1 MAGKLSTQELA
12 VASALAASFA
22 PPTKAFPET
31 PEDVGFAERFHWF
44 FGHLPVVE
52 RFLLHLFLRVVYILP
67 VLLFFKAKSFPS
79 LSVAE
84 RRTFVDKLF
93 DSYGLLGRVITKVGL
108 LVTVPVFYAEEGI
121 RSRLGDLTHTR
132 VAKKSFTFPVEAG
145 ADVAASGEVLEVDV
159 VVVGSGA
166 GGAPLASEL
175 AQRGRSVI
183 VLEEG
188 GYRPSSSYPPLAFEA
203 LTELYRNA
211 GVVASVGRPVI
222 MIPVG
227 RLVGG
232 STVINSGT
240 CVRIPEFIH
249 ARWKQLYEMPDGLS
263 AAALAPIYER
273 IEEMIS
279 VQEVTPDILG
289 ANNDVARRGA
299 DALGW
304 SGGFLPRNYSGCLG
318 SNRCAFGCPTDAKQ
332 AMHLTYLP
340 QAVAAGARVIS
351 GARVEK
357 VTFSGDVATGVVA
370 SVTDEQGRHKRLV
383 VKARKVVVSAGT
395 FYTPLLLRASG
406 VRHRNLGRRLT
417 LHPAVK
423 ISGLFPGSN
432 FLDAPGV
439 PQSYYID
446 EFHEEGI
453 MMEGAHVPPD
463 LNSVA
468 LPGKPDAHK
477 ALMERSHELAMFGFL
492 VSDEPS
498 GAVHRG
504 FGGRPFLRYDLS
516 KVDHERVLRGLK
528 KLCHL
533 FVAAGAKTLYLPTW
547 KLPVLEADADIDA
560 QIDAANIKAMDLEV
574 AAFHPLGTC
583 GFGPSGDTFPL
594 DCDLKV
600 RGKEGLYVADGSVFP
615 TSLAVNPQLSIMAI
629 ATRCA
634 WHLDDVLKQESLH
647 LGDA

>member
-1 MAGKLSTQELA
+1 MAGKLSSKELA
-12 VASALAASFA
+12 VASALAGSFA
-22 PPTKAFPET
+22 PPTPAFPDT

-44 FGHLPVVE
+44 FGHLPTVE
-52 RFLLHLFLRVVYILP
+52 RVLLHLFLQVVYILP
-67 VLLFFKAKSFPS
+67 VVLFFKAKTFPS
-79 LSVAE
+79 LSDDE
-84 RRTFVDKLF
+84 RGAFIDKLF
-93 DSYGLLGRVITKVGL
+93 DSYGLFGRIIAKVGL
-108 LVTVPVFYAEEGI
+108 LLTVPAFYAEEGI
-121 RSRLGDLTHTR
+121 RTRLGDLTHTK
-132 VAKKSFTFPVEAG
+132 VAKKSFTFPVETG
-145 ADVAASGEVLEVDV
+145 AEVAASGEVLEVDV

-166 GGAPLASEL
+166 GGAPVACEL
-175 AQRGRSVI
+175 AKRGRSVI

-188 GYRPSSSYPPLAFEA
+188 GYRPSSTYPPLAFEA
-203 LTELYRNA
+203 LTELYRDA
-211 GVVASVGRPVI
+211 GVVASVGRPVV

-227 RLVGG
+227 KLVGG

-240 CVRIPEFIH
+240 CVRIPGFVHE
-249 ARWKQLYEMPDGLS
+249 RWKQLYSMPDDLDE
-263 AAALAPIYER
+263 AALAPLYDR
-273 IEEMIS
+273 VEEVIS
-279 VQEVTPDILG
+279 VQAVTPDILG

-299 DALGW
+299 EALGW
-304 SGGFLPRNYSGCLG
+304 SGGFLPRNYAGCVG
-318 SNRCAFGCPTDAKQ
+318 SNRCAFGCPADAKQ

-340 QAVAAGARVIS
+340 QAVEAGARVIS

-357 VTFSGDVATGVVA
+357 VTFQNGVATGVVA
-370 SVTDEQGRHKRLV
+370 RVTDEQGRSKRLV
-383 VKARKVVVSAGT
+383 VKARKVVVAAGT

-468 LPGKPDAHK
+468 LPGKPAEHK

-498 GAVHRG
+498 GTVHRG
-504 FGGRPFLRYDLS
+504 LGGRPFLRYDLS
-516 KVDHERVLRGLK
+516 KLDHERVMRGLK

-533 FVAAGAKTLYLPTW
+533 FVAAGAKTLYLPSW
-547 KLPVLEADADIDA
+547 KLPILEADADIDA
-560 QIDAANIKAMDLEV
+560 QIDAAGIKPIDLEV

-583 GFGPSGDTFPL
+583 GFGPSEDTFPL

-615 TSLAVNPQLSIMAI
+615 TSLGVNPQLSIMAI

-634 WHLDDVLKQESLH
+634 WHIDGVLGQEQ
-647 LGDA
+647 

>member
-1 MAGKLSTQELA
+1 MFGRLSSRELS

-22 PPTKAFPET
+22 PPTAKIPHS
-31 PEDVGFAERFHWF
+31 PEDVGFADRFAWFVAYLPAIERVLVRF
-44 FGHLPVVE
+44 
-52 RFLLHLFLRVVYILP
+52 FLLAVWALP
-67 VLLFFKAKSFPS
+67 ALLWFKLSSFPG
-79 LSVAE
+79 LSE
-84 RRTFVDKLF
+84 SDRHLFVDKMF
-93 DSYGLLGRVITKVGL
+93 DSYGLLGRVVAKVSL
-108 LVTVPVFYAEEGI
+108 LLTLPVFYADDDL
-121 RSRLGDLTHTR
+121 RTAMGDLTHKR
-132 VAKKSFTFPVEAG
+132 VAEKSFTFPVERG
-145 ADVAASGEVLEVDV
+145 AEVVSETPILEVDV

-166 GGAPLASEL
+166 GGAPVASEL
-175 AQRGRSVI
+175 AQRGRSVV

-188 GYRPSSSYPPLAFEA
+188 GYRPSSTFPSKAFEA
-203 LTELYRNA
+203 LTELYRDA
-211 GVVASVGRPVI
+211 GVVASVGRPVVI
-222 MIPVG
+222 IPVG
-227 RLVGG
+227 KLVGG

-240 CVRIPEFIH
+240 CFRIPEFIH
-249 ARWKQLYEMPDGLS
+249 KRWRAAFDMPDELG
-263 AAALAPIYER
+263 AEALAPIYER
-273 IEEMIS
+273 VEEVVS
-279 VQEVTPDILG
+279 SKEVTPDIFG
-289 ANNDVARRGA
+289 ANNNIARRGSE
-299 DALGW
+299 ALGW
-304 SGGFLPRNYSGCLG
+304 RGGFLSRNDRGCVG

-357 VTFSGDVATGVVA
+357 VTFKGKVATGVIA
-370 SVTDEQGRHKRLV
+370 SVMDDQGRRKKLV
-383 VKARKVVVSAGT
+383 VKARKVVVAAGT

-423 ISGLFPGSN
+423 ISGLFPGEN
-432 FLDAPGV
+432 FLEGPSV

-446 EFHEEGI
+446 EFQEDGI

-463 LNSVA
+463 LASIA
-468 LPGKPDAHK
+468 LPGKPDEHK

-498 GAVHRG
+498 GVVHRG
-504 FGGRPFLRYDLS
+504 FSGRPFLRYNLC
-516 KVDHERVLRGLK
+516 KLDHDRVISGLK
-528 KLCHL
+528 KLCRL

-547 KLPVLEADADIDA
+547 KLPILEADEDMEAR
-560 QIDAANIKAMDLEV
+560 IDAANIKPIDLEV

-583 GFGPSGDTFPL
+583 GFGPSEETFPL

-615 TSLAVNPQLSIMAI
+615 TSLAVNPQLSIMAM

-634 WHLDDVLKQESLH
+634 WHLDEQ
-647 LGDA
+647 LGSEQ

>member
-1 MAGKLSTQELA
+1 MAGKLSTGELA
-12 VASALAASFA
+12 VASALASSFA
-22 PPTKAFPET
+22 PPTSERPET
-31 PEDVGFAERFHWF
+31 PDDVGFAARFEWF
-44 FGHLPVVE
+44 FGRLPSVE
-52 RFLLHLFLRVVYILP
+52 RVLLHLFLRFVYCLP
-67 VLLFFKAKSFPS
+67 FLLFFKAKSFPS
-79 LSVAE
+79 LSADD
-84 RRTFVDKLF
+84 RRRFVDKLF
-93 DSYGLLGRVITKVGL
+93 DSYGILGRIIAKVGL
-108 LVTVPVFYAEEGI
+108 LITVPVFYADAGLRE
-121 RSRLGDLTHTR
+121 RLGDLTHKR
-132 VAKKSFTFPVEAG
+132 LAKRSFTFPVEQGAAVAG
-145 ADVAASGEVLEVDV
+145 SGEVLEVDV

-166 GGAPLASEL
+166 GGAPVAREL

-188 GYRPSSSYPPLAFEA
+188 GYRPTSSYPPLAFEA
-203 LTELYRNA
+203 LTELYRDA
-211 GVVASVGRPVI
+211 GVVATVGKPVV
-222 MIPVG
+222 MVPVG
-227 RLVGG
+227 KLVGG

-240 CVRIPEFIH
+240 CVRIPEFVH
-249 ARWKQLYEMPDGLS
+249 ARWRQLYDMPDDLGVDS
-263 AAALAPIYER
+263 LAPLYER
-273 IEEMIS
+273 VEEVIS

-299 DALGW
+299 EALGW
-304 SGGFLPRNYSGCLG
+304 SGGYLTRNYRGCEG
-318 SNRCAFGCPTDAKQ
+318 SNRCVFGCPTEAKQ

-340 QAVAAGARVIS
+340 QAVEAGARVIS
-351 GARVEK
+351 GARVDR
-357 VTFSGDVATGVVA
+357 VTFKGEVATGVVA
-370 SVTDEQGRHKRLV
+370 SVVDEQGLRRRLV

-432 FLDAPGV
+432 FLDGPGV

-468 LPGKPDAHK
+468 LPGRPDEHK

-498 GAVHRG
+498 GSVHRG
-504 FGGRPFLRYDLS
+504 LGGRPFLRYDLS
-516 KVDHERVLRGLK
+516 RLDHERVMSGLK
-528 KLCHL
+528 KLCQL
-533 FVAAGAKTLYLPTW
+533 FIAAGAKTLYLPTW
-547 KLPVLEADADIDA
+547 KLPVLDAEADVDA
-560 QIDAANIKAMDLEV
+560 CIDAANIKAIDLEV

-583 GFGPSGDTFPL
+583 GFGPSAETFPL

-600 RGKEGLYVADGSVFP
+600 RGKQGLYVADGSVFP
-615 TSLAVNPQLSIMAI
+615 TSLGVNPQLSIMAI

-634 WHLDDVLKQESLH
+634 FHIDAL
-647 LGDA
+647 LGLEE